1 MRTRILN
8 LVLPMA
14 VIAVGLAGA
23 LKTNAMEKSESKLA
37 PVWGYKHVSAP
48 QNCEKV
54 QMCDNTGNF
63 ICTSNID
70 GSTLYAL
77 TPGNPAS
84 CPDVLKRTV
93 E

>member
-1 MRTRILN
+1 MKTRILN

-23 LKTNAMEKSESKLA
+23 LKTNAMEKRESKSA

-48 QNCEKV
+48 QNCQKI
-54 QMCDNTGNF
+54 QKCDNTGNF
-63 ICTSNID
+63 ICTSDID

-77 TPGNPAS
+77 TSENPAS
-84 CPDVLKRTV
+84 CPNVLKRTV
-93 E
+93 Q

>member
-1 MRTRILN
+1 
-8 LVLPMA
+8 
-14 VIAVGLAGA
+14 